1 MNFTELGL
9 SKRIVAVLEK
19 LGFVEPTEIQRK
31 AIPFIVGG
39 RDILASA
46 ETGSG
51 KTAAYALPIIQNLK
65 GTSERKP
72 RCLVLVP
79 TRELALQ
86 VQSQFERFSNNS
98 GLRTVTVYG
107 GTGYEKQTRL
117 MRRGVDVIV
126 ATPGRLFD
134 HIERGNA
141 DLSNI
146 AMLVLDE
153 ADRMLDMGFLPQVRR
168 IVDEME
174 GHSRQTLM
182 FSATISG
189 TVERIAAEF
198 LKNPVTV
205 QVNTRQVEPSQI
217 EQRIYHIDEAGK
229 DDLLVQLIKDE
240 PEIHSVLVFTKTR
253 RKAAKIRKKLCVS
266 DITAEEIHGDISQSQ
281 REKTLARYREGR
293 FAVLVATDIA
303 ARGLDIPAISHVV
316 NYDLPM
322 SAADYVHRIGRTGR
336 AGRSGIALSFVCA
349 DQRHLMRDIEK
360 VTGKPLDPNRTE
372 KESAQDQHG
381 HKRPR
386 RQSRPR
392 NASGSGSRGG
402 RSRSSNGDN
411 NARSGSK
418 WESGS
423 DRSGSNNPRGSKWES
438 GSDRS
443 GSNNPRSSKWE
454 SNSDR
459 SGSTTPRSNKWESD
473 SDRKGS
479 NNPRNSR
486 WETSDRTG
494 TSARSGANAHSRS
507 HARAGSTDGSGNGG
521 GADTKRFWRRKTN
534 EPGAKRPEARQ
545 KSAV

>member
-1 MNFTELGL
+1 MNVTELGL
-9 SKRIVAVLEK
+9 TKLVSAALEK
-19 LGFVEPTEIQRK
+19 LGLAEPTESQQK
-31 AIPFIVGG
+31 AIPVIVSG
-39 RDILASA
+39 RDIMASA

-51 KTAAYALPIIQNLK
+51 KTAAYALPLIQNLK

-98 GLRTVTVYG
+98 GMRTVVVYG

-141 DLSNI
+141 DLSNVT
-146 AMLVLDE
+146 MLVLDE
-153 ADRMLDMGFLPQVRR
+153 ADRMLDMGFLPQVRK
-168 IVDEME
+168 IVDEMD
-174 GHSRQTLM
+174 GKRQTLM
-182 FSATISG
+182 FSATISK

-198 LKNPVTV
+198 LTNPVTV
-205 QVNTRQVEPSQI
+205 QVNTSQVEPSSI

-229 DDLLVQLIKDE
+229 DALLVQLIKDE
-240 PEIHSVLVFTKTR
+240 PEMNSVLVFTKTR
-253 RKAAKIRKKLCVS
+253 RKAAKIRKRLCTS

-336 AGRSGIALSFVCA
+336 AGRSGVALSFVCA

-360 VTGKPLDPNRTE
+360 VTGKPLDPN
-372 KESAQDQHG
+372 APQQNDQSE
-381 HKRPR
+381 HKRS
-386 RQSRPR
+386 SRPR
-392 NASGSGSRGG
+392 
-402 RSRSSNGDN
+402 
-411 NARSGSK
+411 
-418 WESGS
+418 
-423 DRSGSNNPRGSKWES
+423 
-438 GSDRS
+438 
-443 GSNNPRSSKWE
+443 
-454 SNSDR
+454 
-459 SGSTTPRSNKWESD
+459 
-473 SDRKGS
+473 
-479 NNPRNSR
+479 
-486 WETSDRTG
+486 
-494 TSARSGANAHSRS
+494 
-507 HARAGSTDGSGNGG
+507 SGNG
-521 GADTKRFWRRKTN
+521 ASRRFSRRRTTT
-534 EPGAKRPEARQ
+534 ASR
-545 KSAV
+545 

>member
-19 LGFVEPTEIQRK
+19 LGFVEPTEIQKK

-39 RDILASA
+39 RDVLASA

-51 KTAAYALPIIQNLK
+51 KTAAYALPIMQNLK

-174 GHSRQTLM
+174 GNRRQTLM
-182 FSATISG
+182 FSATIGG
-189 TVERIAAEF
+189 TVQRIAAEF
-198 LKNPVTV
+198 LQNPVTV
-205 QVNTRQVEPSQI
+205 QVNTSQVEPTQI

-229 DDLLVQLIKDE
+229 DELLVKLIKDE

-253 RKAAKIRKKLCVS
+253 RKAAKIRKKLSSS

-303 ARGLDIPAISHVV
+303 ARGLDIPATVTSLITTCPCQQPTMFIASVELVEPDVQVSLSH
-316 NYDLPM
+316 LF
-322 SAADYVHRIGRTGR
+322 
-336 AGRSGIALSFVCA
+336 AL
-349 DQRHLMRDIEK
+349 
-360 VTGKPLDPNRTE
+360 
-372 KESAQDQHG
+372 
-381 HKRPR
+381 
-386 RQSRPR
+386 
-392 NASGSGSRGG
+392 
-402 RSRSSNGDN
+402 
-411 NARSGSK
+411 
-418 WESGS
+418 
-423 DRSGSNNPRGSKWES
+423 
-438 GSDRS
+438 
-443 GSNNPRSSKWE
+443 
-454 SNSDR
+454 
-459 SGSTTPRSNKWESD
+459 
-473 SDRKGS
+473 
-479 NNPRNSR
+479 
-486 WETSDRTG
+486 
-494 TSARSGANAHSRS
+494 TSAIS
-507 HARAGSTDGSGNGG
+507 
-521 GADTKRFWRRKTN
+521 
-534 EPGAKRPEARQ
+534 
-545 KSAV
+545 

>member
-9 SKRIVAVLEK
+9 TKRVSAALEA
-19 LGFVEPTEIQRK
+19 LGFAEPTEIQQK
-31 AIPFIVGG
+31 AIPIIVAG
-39 RDILASA
+39 RDIMASA

-98 GLRTVTVYG
+98 GMRTVTVYG

-141 DLSNI
+141 DLTNVT
-146 AMLVLDE
+146 MLVLDE

-168 IVDEME
+168 IVTEM
-174 GHSRQTLM
+174 GKRRQTLM
-182 FSATISG
+182 FSATISK

-198 LKNPVTV
+198 LTNPVTV
-205 QVNTRQVEPSQI
+205 QVNTSQVEPSTI

-229 DDLLVQLIKDE
+229 DALLVQLIQDE
-240 PEIHSVLVFTKTR
+240 PEMHSVLVFAKTR
-253 RKAAKIRKKLCVS
+253 RKAAKIRKRLCASNV
-266 DITAEEIHGDISQSQ
+266 TAEEIHGDISQSQ

-322 SAADYVHRIGRTGR
+322 TAADYVHRIGRTGR

-360 VTGKPLDPNRTE
+360 ITGRPMDPNAPQQND
-372 KESAQDQHG
+372 SSDQ
-381 HKRPR
+381 
-386 RQSRPR
+386 
-392 NASGSGSRGG
+392 N
-402 RSRSSNGDN
+402 
-411 NARSGSK
+411 
-418 WESGS
+418 
-423 DRSGSNNPRGSKWES
+423 
-438 GSDRS
+438 
-443 GSNNPRSSKWE
+443 RSSK
-454 SNSDR
+454 
-459 SGSTTPRSNKWESD
+459 P
-473 SDRKGS
+473 
-479 NNPRNSR
+479 
-486 WETSDRTG
+486 
-494 TSARSGANAHSRS
+494 RSGASRRF
-507 HARAGSTDGSGNGG
+507 RAP
-521 GADTKRFWRRKTN
+521 RRRTA
-534 EPGAKRPEARQ
+534 G
-545 KSAV
+545 

>member
-31 AIPFIVGG
+31 AIPFIVNG
-39 RDILASA
+39 RDVLASA

-86 VQSQFERFSNNS
+86 VQNQFERFSNNS

-117 MRRGVDVIV
+117 MRRGVDIVV

-134 HIERGNA
+134 HIERGNV
-141 DLSNI
+141 DLSHI
-146 AMLVLDE
+146 ALLVLDE

-168 IVDEME
+168 IVDEMK
-174 GHSRQTLM
+174 GDHRQTLM

-198 LKNPVTV
+198 LTNPATV
-205 QVNTRQVEPSQI
+205 QVNSKRVEPSSI

-229 DDLLVQLIKDE
+229 DALLVQLIKDE
-240 PEIHSVLVFTKTR
+240 PEMNSVLVFTKTR
-253 RKAAKIRKKLCVS
+253 RKASKIRKKLCTS
-266 DITAEEIHGDISQSQ
+266 NISAEEIHGDISQSQ

-293 FAVLVATDIA
+293 FSVLVATDIA

-336 AGRSGIALSFVCA
+336 AGRSGVALSFVCA

-360 VTGKPLDPNRTE
+360 VTGRPLDPNGPKQENSSEHQTARRT
-372 KESAQDQHG
+372 
-381 HKRPR
+381 R
-386 RQSRPR
+386 RFSRVR
-392 NASGSGSRGG
+392 NSNGRTTENAGAEPSWKSKSRATG
-402 RSRSSNGDN
+402 RSEGSSGDYGYNTGGSSGGDN
-411 NARSGSK
+411 N
-418 WESGS
+418 
-423 DRSGSNNPRGSKWES
+423 NNRYKRYGTGGDQSRQGQE
-438 GSDRS
+438 
-443 GSNNPRSSKWE
+443 
-454 SNSDR
+454 
-459 SGSTTPRSNKWESD
+459 
-473 SDRKGS
+473 
-479 NNPRNSR
+479 PRNS
-486 WETSDRTG
+486 
-494 TSARSGANAHSRS
+494 AA
-507 HARAGSTDGSGNGG
+507 NGG
-521 GADTKRFWRRKTN
+521 TKRFWGRKSSGTT
-534 EPGAKRPEARQ
+534 AKPQASNR
-545 KSAV
+545 KSAVQAV